1 MSMSFP
7 IFLILALGIVFGLA
21 VIIVVAIVVIV
32 TSNKKRNANSPQQEH
47 VHPPQ
52 VQQHGSVPQH
62 QANQPQVHPS
72 NPAQPQ
78 MNQPHVNGTNT
89 QPPSF
94 NKGGQGN
101 NPQ

>member
-32 TSNKKRNANSPQQEH
+32 TSNKKRNANSPQQQH

-52 VQQHGSVPQH
+52 VQQHGSAPQH
-62 QANQPQVHPS
+62 QA
-72 NPAQPQ
+72 
-78 MNQPHVNGTNT
+78 NQPHVNGTNT